1 MSCSV
6 SVYLIVSYSYAE
18 NTETELQSFIIHSNL
33 LVLKL
38 QHIYSHLG
46 ICLQFLQ
53 MELQIKSAHSRTSLA
68 SILSRLLFVGVML
81 RYSGQLLLRLA
92 AEGISLAR
100 FRPIVKK
107 KKKRFTER
115 FCQVVSNG
123 NKNTVS
129 THATFHLGLEKF
141 LRHPSFERQCLRKR
155 LRFRLTHM

>member
-107 KKKRFTER
+107 KKKGSLNASVKSSVMVIKTPFPLTPH
-115 FCQVVSNG
+115 VIWVL
-123 NKNTVS
+123 K
-129 THATFHLGLEKF
+129 
-141 LRHPSFERQCLRKR
+141 SF
-155 LRFRLTHM
+155 